1 MTSSFVR
8 RNSIIAIKED
18 TMRVTRR
25 SVRTRSGIE
34 ALVLAIAL
42 AGCGTGPDSAGTV
55 ETESSSSDL
64 SLRDPFFMPPI
75 RAQVVAQGIPGA
87 GAITQVG
94 TFHRGSPI
102 HDKATLNPSIA
113 PGMVLDP
120 ARLLVAS
127 SSSFGATLS
136 RPAEAPGARPFARR
150 QPRSRHGGA
159 RSGDRRRTG
168 GQRRRAG
175 ADLCQSGRRVPQQR
189 QQSDGG
195 DRRVAVVEPAARHL
209 DQQRQRPPL
218 DRQRPDRRERRGDDH
233 GRRSQRRSAGRSAQ
247 SGRGRRLF
255 RRRDQPQQRLDR
267 GARSRR
273 RGHRHPQQVARRD
286 RQGGLPGRRGRR
298 QHRPGPR
305 PQGGRRAG
313 AGRDV
318 SSAHQR
324 DGGRDAVDVARR
336 RHAGR
341 DGLQLGADARRLR
354 ERSAGQPDRGAR
366 PQRRRDPVRRRRAS
380 VPPLALVQSAGRS
393 GAGGA

>member
-1 MTSSFVR
+1 
-8 RNSIIAIKED
+8 
-18 TMRVTRR
+18 
-25 SVRTRSGIE
+25 
-34 ALVLAIAL
+34 
-42 AGCGTGPDSAGTV
+42 
-55 ETESSSSDL
+55 
-64 SLRDPFFMPPI
+64 MPPI

-102 HDKATLNPSIA
+102 HDKATLSPSIA

-136 RPAEAPGARPFARR
+136 RPAEAPGGVL
-150 QPRSRHGGA
+150 SLDVSHGLVTVA
-159 RSGDRRRTG
+159 PDLATAG
-168 GQRRRAG
+168 GQAASADGLAQIYANQDAG
-175 ADLCQSGRRVPQQR
+175 VPQQR

-195 DRRVAVVEPAARHL
+195 DRGLAVVQPAARDL

-233 GRRSQRRSAGRSAQ
+233 RRRSQRRAAGRSAQ
-247 SGRGRRLF
+247 SGGGRRLLG
-255 RRRDQPQQRLDR
+255 RRDQPQQRLDR

-273 RGHRHPQQVARRD
+273 GGDGHPQQVARRD
-286 RQGGLPGRRGRR
+286 RQGGLPGRRGGR

-318 SSAHQR
+318 SSAHR
-324 DGGRDAVDVARR
+324 PDGGRD
-336 RHAGR
+336 
-341 DGLQLGADARRLR
+341 
-354 ERSAGQPDRGAR
+354 RSRCR
-366 PQRRRDPVRRRRAS
+366 PTSSRASAWSSTGCRRAS
-380 VPPLALVQSAGRS
+380 PT
-393 GAGGA
+393 